1 MDFNRREAMLEKNN
15 FELKAKELEVKNIEM
30 NNVLEKVNSL
40 NAERLR
46 KSEEIATVIKKLAA
60 ASQKVS
66 SRVTQINEMID
77 QIADNTNNV
86 FSFAKDVSS
95 SVDSV
100 ALAMKEINISLNDI
114 SSNCE
119 FSKNI
124 TVDAEAKAIDT
135 NRIIEQLNSSSKQI
149 GKIIKVID
157 DIAEKTNML
166 ALNAAIEAAGAGEAG
181 KGFAIVASE
190 VKEIA
195 KQTAESTEEISQ
207 QIDVMQKNMA
217 NAVNSMGTILQ
228 VIDEI
233 TKITNS
239 IASAVAEQSAIS
251 GEISIAVVTAA
262 ERVNLITDKIR
273 EIASSS

>member
-86 FSFAKDVSS
+86 FSFANDVSS